1 MLAIVS
7 CAMLLLAVLPGK
19 WIRWETWIAERPAT
33 IILGPLQQPI
43 RSAVG
48 WFRRPGGDRAENPQ
62 VADLKKQL
70 EEVQTRLLNEQSQN
84 DGLRRQITELQKGLA
99 LNPDVPRQLFA
110 PIIGGGADLSGG
122 YLKAKAG
129 SREGVEVG
137 SVAVV
142 GGVNLVGR
150 VRRVPDPYCLI
161 LPITERAAGSIR
173 GVVMLTDDERG
184 SQCEFIPTGDGALRG
199 KAEWAP
205 NKGEPKV
212 GMVVRLDDPNWP
224 ATSRMLVLG
233 HVESV
238 ETAANQRKIVIVR
251 PEVPLDTVS
260 EVVLRIPETGGEGV
274 RP

>member
-1 MLAIVS
+1 MLAVTF
-7 CAMLLLAVLPGK
+7 CAMLLLSVLPAR
-19 WIRWETWIAERPAT
+19 WIRWESWIAERPAT
-33 IILGPLQQPI
+33 IVLGPLQQPI
-43 RSAVG
+43 RTLVG
-48 WFRRPGGDRAENPQ
+48 WFRRPGSGRNDNPQ

-122 YLKAKAG
+122 FLKAKAG
-129 SREGVEVG
+129 SRDGVEVG

-142 GGVNLVGR
+142 GGVNLVGK

-173 GVVMLTDDERG
+173 GVVMLSDDQPG
-184 SQCEFIPTGDGALRG
+184 PQCEFLPTGDGGLRG

-205 NKGEPKV
+205 NKGEVKA

-224 ATSRMLVLG
+224 ATARMLVLG

-238 ETAANQRKIVIVR
+238 ETAANQRRIVIVR

-260 EVVLRIPETGGEGV
+260 EVVLRISQAAGEGSA
-274 RP
+274 P